1 MENGCWGNKYTLP
14 IPTLVTTPFHS
25 TLLASLPQPDP
36 QMLAPHTLP
45 SAFLTL
51 HILLDISN
59 LKDVLRFT
67 LLRPS

>member
-1 MENGCWGNKYTLP
+1 MLGQQVVSA

-36 QMLAPHTLP
+36 QMLTPHTLP